1 MLTKDEVATLESLI
15 RRMSS
20 VQRDALEHW
29 LESFYDFGEA
39 DSHDG
44 HPLVPPAAG
53 RLDNDRP
60 LQEEI
65 DEEVEW
71 VEWSNQSALH
81 EAQANPD
88 STVG

>member
-1 MLTKDEVATLESLI
+1 MLSKDEVATLEGLI
-15 RRMSS
+15 RRMSTL
-20 VQRDALEHW
+20 QHDALEHW

-60 LQEEI
+60 LQDEIEEI
-65 DEEVEW
+65 VWCERAV
-71 VEWSNQSALH
+71 SLLCNRS
-81 EAQANPD
+81 
-88 STVG
+88 